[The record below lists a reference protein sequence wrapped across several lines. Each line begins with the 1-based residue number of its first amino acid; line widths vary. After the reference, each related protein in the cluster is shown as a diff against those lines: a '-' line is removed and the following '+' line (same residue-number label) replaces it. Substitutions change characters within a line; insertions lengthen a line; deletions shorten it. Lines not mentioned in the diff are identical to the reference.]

1 VNEIHHSVTCFQLQ
15 FICFAF
21 YARVRWLVRFFS
33 WFWVAFLP
41 FSMSVSAVTT
51 ITEQQVVEVF
61 LSKNLPLL
69 AGQAQIERSKAESVI
84 ASQLT
89 NPNISLTVS
98 GIGDQKNWA
107 GGHSYWDRPYNN
119 NVTLTQ
125 LIETAGKR
133 QLRIQGAEWGVQAQ
147 QLLFED
153 LLRALKRDLLISYYQ
168 VVKDQQVVALYR
180 EILDKL
186 NETSRANFLR
196 LKAGDISETE
206 YNRIEVAVLKAKTD
220 VDQADLALVQSR
232 QQLAELLVYEIQ
244 PNALMVST
252 QFPQYP
258 RPNFS
263 QQADWVA
270 RALSQRP
277 DFQAADIQVNRQQTQ
292 LELAQKRV
300 LPDVEL
306 GVQAVHD
313 PSAASR
319 DSLGVG
325 VSVSLPLWHQYQ
337 GEVAQA
343 RADKRLSE
351 LALLQLKQQI
361 KTQVLQSLAQYEQK
375 ERVLQRY
382 NQDLI
387 HRAAQIRASSLIAY
401 QQGAISLLE
410 LLDAENNYRSTMLG
424 YTQAQFD
431 LVQAQLSFDYAI
443 GKQEG
448 K

>member
-1 VNEIHHSVTCFQLQ
+1 MTYLWVGFS
-15 FICFAF
+15 
-21 YARVRWLVRFFS
+21 VRFFS
-33 WFWVAFLP
+33 WMGLALLP
-41 FSMSVSAVTT
+41 LSMSVAAVTPV
-51 ITEQQVVEVF
+51 TEQQVLQIF
-61 LSKNLPLL
+61 LHKNLPLL
-69 AGQAQIERSKAESVI
+69 AGQAQIEMANAELLT
-84 ASQLT
+84 AQQFT
-89 NPNISLTVS
+89 NPTVSLTVS
-98 GIGDQKNWA
+98 GIGDQKNWD
-107 GGHSYWDRPYNN
+107 GGKSYWDRPYNN
-119 NVTLTQ
+119 NIALTQ

-133 QLRIQGAEWGVQAQ
+133 QLRIQGAELGLQAQ

-153 LLRALKRDLLISYYQ
+153 LLRALKRDVLIVYYQ
-168 VVKDQQVVALYR
+168 VVKDQLVVQLSN
-180 EILDKL
+180 EILEKL

-220 VDQADLALVQSR
+220 ADQARLALVQSR
-232 QQLAELLVYEIQ
+232 QQLAELLVYEIH
-244 PNALMVST
+244 PEVLNVT
-252 QFPQYP
+252 NQFPQHA
-258 RPNFS
+258 RPDFS
-263 QQADWVA
+263 KTADWVA
-270 RALSQRP
+270 NALNQRS
-277 DFQAADIQVNRQQTQ
+277 DVQAADLQVNRQQKQ
-292 LELAQKRV
+292 VELAQKQV
-300 LPDVEL
+300 IPDVEL

-319 DSLGVG
+319 DSVGLGI
-325 VSVSLPLWHQYQ
+325 SVSLPLWHQYQ

-382 NQDLI
+382 NQELI
-387 HRAAQIRASSLIAY
+387 GRATQIRASSLIAY

-431 LVQAQLSFDYAI
+431 LVQAQLNFDYAI

>member
-1 VNEIHHSVTCFQLQ
+1 
-15 FICFAF
+15 
-21 YARVRWLVRFFS
+21 VRFIN
-33 WFWVAFLP
+33 WVLMALLP
-41 FSMSVSAVTT
+41 FSGSVSAVTA
-51 ITEQQVVEVF
+51 ITEQQVLDIF

-69 AGQAQIERSKAESVI
+69 AGQVQIEFSKAERMI
-84 ASQLT
+84 AAQLT
-89 NPNISLTVS
+89 NPNVSLTVS
-98 GIGDQKNWA
+98 GVGDSKNWA
-107 GGHSYWDRPYNN
+107 GGNSYWDRPYNN
-119 NVTLTQ
+119 NLTLTQ

-147 QLLFED
+147 QLLFQD
-153 LLRALKRDLLISYYQ
+153 LLLALKRDLLISYYQ
-168 VVKDQQVVALYR
+168 VVKDQLVVALYR
-180 EILDKL
+180 EILDQL

-244 PNALMVST
+244 PNALKLSS

-263 QQADWVA
+263 QPADWVV
-270 RALSQRP
+270 RAMSQRP
-277 DFQAADIQVNRQQTQ
+277 DLKAADVQLNRQQNQ
-292 LELAQKRV
+292 VELAEK
-300 LPDVEL
+300 LAIPNVEV

-319 DSLGVG
+319 DSLGLG

-337 GEVAQA
+337 GEVTKA
-343 RADKRLSE
+343 RVDKRLSE
-351 LALLQLKQQI
+351 LSLLQLKQHI
-361 KTQVLQSLAQYEQK
+361 TTQVLQSLAQYEQK

-387 HRAAQIRASSLIAY
+387 QRASQIRVSSLIAY

>member
-1 VNEIHHSVTCFQLQ
+1 M
-15 FICFAF
+15 
-21 YARVRWLVRFFS
+21 RFFS
-33 WFWVAFLP
+33 WMGLALLP
-41 FSMSVSAVTT
+41 LSMSVAAVTPV
-51 ITEQQVVEVF
+51 TEQQVLQIF
-61 LSKNLPLL
+61 LNKNLPLL
-69 AGQAQIERSKAESVI
+69 AGQAQIEMAKAELLT
-84 ASQLT
+84 AQQFT
-89 NPNISLTVS
+89 NPTVSLTVS
-98 GIGDQKNWA
+98 GIGDQKNWD
-107 GGHSYWDRPYNN
+107 GGKSYWDRPYNN
-119 NVTLTQ
+119 NIALTQ

-133 QLRIQGAEWGVQAQ
+133 QLRIQGAELGLQAQ

-153 LLRALKRDLLISYYQ
+153 LLRALKRDVLIVYYQ
-168 VVKDQQVVALYR
+168 VVKDQLVVQLSN
-180 EILDKL
+180 EILEKL

-220 VDQADLALVQSR
+220 ADQSRLALVQSR
-232 QQLAELLVYEIQ
+232 QQLAELLVYEIH
-244 PNALMVST
+244 PEVLNVT
-252 QFPQYP
+252 NQFPQHA
-258 RPNFS
+258 RPDFS
-263 QQADWVA
+263 KTADWVA
-270 RALSQRP
+270 NALNQRS
-277 DFQAADIQVNRQQTQ
+277 DVQAADLQVNRQQKQ
-292 LELAQKRV
+292 VELAQKQV
-300 LPDVEL
+300 IPDVEL

-319 DSLGVG
+319 DSVGLGI
-325 VSVSLPLWHQYQ
+325 SVSLPLWHQYQ

-382 NQDLI
+382 NQELI
-387 HRAAQIRASSLIAY
+387 GRATQIRASSLIAY

-410 LLDAENNYRSTMLG
+410 LLDAENNYRTTMLD

-431 LVQAQLSFDYAI
+431 LVQAQLNFDYAI

>member
-1 VNEIHHSVTCFQLQ
+1 M
-15 FICFAF
+15 
-21 YARVRWLVRFFS
+21 RFLS
-33 WFWVAFLP
+33 WVWVALLP
-41 FSMSVSAVTT
+41 LSMSVTAVTPV
-51 ITEQQVVEVF
+51 TEQQVLQLF

-69 AGQAQIERSKAESVI
+69 AGQVHIEVAKAELLI
-84 ASQLT
+84 AQQLT
-89 NPNISLTVS
+89 NPNASLTVS

-107 GGHSYWDRPYNN
+107 AGSSYWDRPYNN
-119 NVTLTQ
+119 NITLTQ

-133 QLRIQGAEWGVQAQ
+133 QLRIQGAELSVQAQ

-153 LLRALKRDLLISYYQ
+153 LLRALKRDLLIGYYQ
-168 VVKDQQVVALYR
+168 VVKDQLVVQLSN
-180 EILDKL
+180 EILEKL

-220 VDQADLALVQSR
+220 VDQARLVLVQSR
-232 QQLAELLVYEIQ
+232 QQLAELLVYEIH
-244 PNALMVST
+244 PDLLNVT
-252 QFPQYP
+252 NQFPQRA
-258 RPNFS
+258 RPDFS
-263 QQADWVA
+263 KIADWVA
-270 RALSQRP
+270 NALNQRP
-277 DFQAADIQVNRQQTQ
+277 DFQAADLQVNRQQKQ
-292 LELAQKRV
+292 VELAQKQ
-300 LPDVEL
+300 LIPDVEL

-319 DSLGVG
+319 DSVGLGI
-325 VSVSLPLWHQYQ
+325 SVSLPFWHQYQ
-337 GEVAQA
+337 GEIAQA

-382 NQDLI
+382 NQELI
-387 HRAAQIRASSLIAY
+387 GRAAQIRSSSLIAY

>member
-1 VNEIHHSVTCFQLQ
+1 M
-15 FICFAF
+15 
-21 YARVRWLVRFFS
+21 RFFS
-33 WFWVAFLP
+33 WMGLALLP
-41 FSMSVSAVTT
+41 LSMSVAAVTPV
-51 ITEQQVVEVF
+51 TEQQVLQIF
-61 LSKNLPLL
+61 LNKNLPLL
-69 AGQAQIERSKAESVI
+69 AGQAQIEMAKAELLT
-84 ASQLT
+84 AQQFT
-89 NPNISLTVS
+89 NPTVSLTVS
-98 GIGDQKNWA
+98 GIGDQKNWD
-107 GGHSYWDRPYNN
+107 GGKSYWDRPYNN
-119 NVTLTQ
+119 NITLTQ

-133 QLRIQGAEWGVQAQ
+133 QLRIQGAELGLQAQ

-153 LLRALKRDLLISYYQ
+153 LLRALKRDVLIVYYQ
-168 VVKDQQVVALYR
+168 VVKDQLVVQLSN
-180 EILDKL
+180 EILEKL

-220 VDQADLALVQSR
+220 ADQARLALVQSR
-232 QQLAELLVYEIQ
+232 QQLAELLVYEIH
-244 PNALMVST
+244 PEVLNVT
-252 QFPQYP
+252 NQFPQHA
-258 RPNFS
+258 RPDFS
-263 QQADWVA
+263 KTADWVA
-270 RALSQRP
+270 NALNQRS
-277 DFQAADIQVNRQQTQ
+277 DVQAADLQVNRQQKQ
-292 LELAQKRV
+292 VELAQKQV
-300 LPDVEL
+300 IPDVEL

-319 DSLGVG
+319 DSVGLGI
-325 VSVSLPLWHQYQ
+325 SVSLPLWHQYQ

-382 NQDLI
+382 NQELI
-387 HRAAQIRASSLIAY
+387 GRATQIRASSLIAY

-431 LVQAQLSFDYAI
+431 LVQAQLNFDYAI

>member
-1 VNEIHHSVTCFQLQ
+1 MTYLWVGFS
-15 FICFAF
+15 
-21 YARVRWLVRFFS
+21 VRFFS
-33 WFWVAFLP
+33 WMGLALLP
-41 FSMSVSAVTT
+41 LSMSVAAVTPV
-51 ITEQQVVEVF
+51 TEQQVLQIF
-61 LSKNLPLL
+61 LHKNLPLL
-69 AGQAQIERSKAESVI
+69 AGQAQIEMANAELLIAQQIINPKA
-84 ASQLT
+84 
-89 NPNISLTVS
+89 SLSVS
-98 GIGDQKNWA
+98 GIGDQKNWSA
-107 GGHSYWDRPYNN
+107 GGSYWDRPYNN
-119 NVTLTQ
+119 NIALTQ

-133 QLRIQGAEWGVQAQ
+133 QLRIQGAELGLQAQ

-153 LLRALKRDLLISYYQ
+153 LLRALKRDVLIVYYQ
-168 VVKDQQVVALYR
+168 VVKDQLVVQLSN
-180 EILDKL
+180 EILEKL

-220 VDQADLALVQSR
+220 ADQARLALVQSR
-232 QQLAELLVYEIQ
+232 QQLAELLVYEIH
-244 PNALMVST
+244 PEVLNVT
-252 QFPQYP
+252 NQFPQHA
-258 RPNFS
+258 RPDFS
-263 QQADWVA
+263 KTADWVA
-270 RALSQRP
+270 NALNQRS
-277 DFQAADIQVNRQQTQ
+277 DVQAADLQVNRQQKQ
-292 LELAQKRV
+292 VELAQKQV
-300 LPDVEL
+300 IPDVEL

-319 DSLGVG
+319 DSVGLGI
-325 VSVSLPLWHQYQ
+325 SVSLPLWHQYQ

-382 NQDLI
+382 NQELI
-387 HRAAQIRASSLIAY
+387 GRATQIRASSLIAY

-431 LVQAQLSFDYAI
+431 LVQAQLNFDYAI

>member
-1 VNEIHHSVTCFQLQ
+1 MRFVS
-15 FICFAF
+15 
-21 YARVRWLVRFFS
+21 LV
-33 WFWVAFLP
+33 WVALLP
-41 FSMSVSAVTT
+41 LSMSVKAVTPV
-51 ITEQQVVEVF
+51 TEQQVVQLF
-61 LSKNLPLL
+61 LNKNLPLL
-69 AGQAQIERSKAESVI
+69 AGQAQIEVAKAEWLI
-84 ASQLT
+84 AQQLT
-89 NPNISLTVS
+89 NPSASLTVS

-107 GGHSYWDRPYNN
+107 GGNSYWDRPYNN
-119 NVTLTQ
+119 SITLTQ

-133 QLRIQGAEWGVQAQ
+133 QLRIQGAELGVQAQ
-147 QLLFED
+147 HLLFAD

-168 VVKDQQVVALYR
+168 VVKDQLVVQLSS
-180 EILDKL
+180 EMLEKL

-206 YNRIEVAVLKAKTD
+206 YNRIEVAVLRAKTD
-220 VDQADLALVQSR
+220 VDQAALALVQSR
-232 QQLAELLVYEIQ
+232 QQLAELLVYEIH
-244 PNALMVST
+244 PDVLTVSNH
-252 QFPQYP
+252 FPQRM
-258 RPNFS
+258 RPDS
-263 QQADWVA
+263 SKEADWVA
-270 RALSQRP
+270 NAFSQRS
-277 DFQAADIQVNRQQTQ
+277 DLQAAELQVSRQQKHV
-292 LELAQKRV
+292 ELIQKQMI
-300 LPDVEL
+300 PDVEV

-319 DSLGVG
+319 DSIGLGVG
-325 VSVSLPLWHQYQ
+325 IRLPLWHQYQ

-343 RADKRLSE
+343 RADQRLSE

>member
-1 VNEIHHSVTCFQLQ
+1 M
-15 FICFAF
+15 
-21 YARVRWLVRFFS
+21 RFFS

-41 FSMSVSAVTT
+41 FSMSVSAVTPV
-51 ITEQQVVEVF
+51 TEQQVVEVF

-84 ASQLT
+84 AAQLT

-107 GGHSYWDRPYNN
+107 GGKNYWDRPYNN
-119 NVTLTQ
+119 NLTLTQ

-133 QLRIQGAEWGVQAQ
+133 QLRVQGSELGLQAQ

-153 LLRALKRDLLISYYQ
+153 LLRSLKRDLLISYYQ
-168 VVKDQQVVALYR
+168 VVKDQLVVHLYR
-180 EILDKL
+180 EILEKM
-186 NETSRANFLR
+186 NETLRANFLR
-196 LKAGDISETE
+196 LKTGDISEIE

-220 VDQADLALVQSR
+220 VDQADLALAQSR
-232 QQLAELLVYEIQ
+232 QQLAELLVYEIH
-244 PNALMVST
+244 PNALRVSNH
-252 QFPQYP
+252 FPQRA
-258 RPNFS
+258 RPDFS
-263 QQADWVA
+263 KEDDWLA
-270 RALSQRP
+270 KAFNQRP
-277 DFQAADIQVNRQQTQ
+277 DFQAADLQINRQQKQ
-292 LELAQKRV
+292 VELVQKQV
-300 LPDVEL
+300 IPDVEV

-325 VSVSLPLWHQYQ
+325 VSISLPLWHQYQ

-410 LLDAENNYRSTMLG
+410 LLDAENNYRSTMLEH
-424 YTQAQFD
+424 TQAQFD

>member
-1 VNEIHHSVTCFQLQ
+1 MGL
-15 FICFAF
+15 A
-21 YARVRWLVRFFS
+21 L
-33 WFWVAFLP
+33 LP
-41 FSMSVSAVTT
+41 LSMSVAAVTPV
-51 ITEQQVVEVF
+51 TEQQVLQIF
-61 LSKNLPLL
+61 LNKNLPLL
-69 AGQAQIERSKAESVI
+69 AGQAQIEMAKAELLT
-84 ASQLT
+84 AQQFT
-89 NPNISLTVS
+89 NPTVSLTVS
-98 GIGDQKNWA
+98 GIGDQKNWD
-107 GGHSYWDRPYNN
+107 GGKSYWDRPYNN
-119 NVTLTQ
+119 NIALTQ

-133 QLRIQGAEWGVQAQ
+133 QLRIQGAELGLQAQ

-153 LLRALKRDLLISYYQ
+153 LLRALKRDVLIVYYQ
-168 VVKDQQVVALYR
+168 VVKDQLVVQLSN
-180 EILDKL
+180 EILEKL

-220 VDQADLALVQSR
+220 ADQARLALVQSR
-232 QQLAELLVYEIQ
+232 QQLAELLVYEIH
-244 PNALMVST
+244 PEVLNVT
-252 QFPQYP
+252 NQFPQHA
-258 RPNFS
+258 RPDFS
-263 QQADWVA
+263 KTADWVA
-270 RALSQRP
+270 NALNQRS
-277 DFQAADIQVNRQQTQ
+277 DVQAADLQVNRQQKQ
-292 LELAQKRV
+292 VELAQKQV
-300 LPDVEL
+300 IPDVEL

-319 DSLGVG
+319 DSVGLGI
-325 VSVSLPLWHQYQ
+325 SVSLPLWHQYQ

-382 NQDLI
+382 NQELI
-387 HRAAQIRASSLIAY
+387 GRATQIRASSLIAY

-431 LVQAQLSFDYAI
+431 LVQAQLNFDYAI

>member
-1 VNEIHHSVTCFQLQ
+1 M
-15 FICFAF
+15 
-21 YARVRWLVRFFS
+21 RFLS
-33 WFWVAFLP
+33 WVWVALLP
-41 FSMSVSAVTT
+41 LSLSVSAVTPV
-51 ITEQQVVEVF
+51 TEQQVIQLF

-69 AGQAQIERSKAESVI
+69 AGQAQIDVAKAELLI
-84 ASQLT
+84 AQQLT
-89 NPNISLTVS
+89 NPSASLTVS
-98 GIGDQKNWA
+98 GFGDHKGWEGGKN
-107 GGHSYWDRPYNN
+107 YWDRPYNN
-119 NVTLTQ
+119 NLTLTQ

-133 QLRIQGAEWGVQAQ
+133 QLRVLGSELGLQAQ

-153 LLRALKRDLLISYYQ
+153 LLRSLKRDLLISYYQ
-168 VVKDQQVVALYR
+168 VVKDQLVVQLYR
-180 EILDKL
+180 EILEKM

-196 LKAGDISETE
+196 LKTGDISEIE

-220 VDQADLALVQSR
+220 VDQADLALAQSR
-232 QQLAELLVYEIQ
+232 QQLAELLVYEIH
-244 PNALMVST
+244 PNALSVSNH
-252 QFPQYP
+252 FPQRA
-258 RPNFS
+258 RPDFS
-263 QQADWVA
+263 KEDDWLA
-270 RALSQRP
+270 KAFNQRP
-277 DFQAADIQVNRQQTQ
+277 DFQAADLQINRQQKQ
-292 LELAQKRV
+292 IELAQKQV
-300 LPDVEL
+300 MPDVEV

-325 VSVSLPLWHQYQ
+325 VSISLPLWHQYQ

-361 KTQVLQSLAQYEQK
+361 KTQVLQSLTQYEQK

-382 NQDLI
+382 SHDLI
-387 HRAAQIRASSLIAY
+387 RRAEQIRNSSLVAY

-410 LLDAENNYRSTMLG
+410 LLDAENNYRSTMLE

>member
-1 VNEIHHSVTCFQLQ
+1 MTYLWVGFS
-15 FICFAF
+15 
-21 YARVRWLVRFFS
+21 VRFFS
-33 WFWVAFLP
+33 WMGLALLP
-41 FSMSVSAVTT
+41 LSMSVAAVTPV
-51 ITEQQVVEVF
+51 TEQQVLQIF
-61 LSKNLPLL
+61 LHKNLPLL
-69 AGQAQIERSKAESVI
+69 AGQAQIEMANAELLIAQQIINPKA
-84 ASQLT
+84 
-89 NPNISLTVS
+89 SLSVS
-98 GIGDQKNWA
+98 GIGDQKNWD
-107 GGHSYWDRPYNN
+107 GGKSYWDRPYNN
-119 NVTLTQ
+119 NIALTQ

-133 QLRIQGAEWGVQAQ
+133 QLRIQGAELGLQAQ

-153 LLRALKRDLLISYYQ
+153 LLRALKRDVLIVYYQ
-168 VVKDQQVVALYR
+168 VVKDQLVVQLSN
-180 EILDKL
+180 EILEKL

-220 VDQADLALVQSR
+220 ADQARLALVQSR
-232 QQLAELLVYEIQ
+232 QQLAELLVYEIH
-244 PNALMVST
+244 PEVLNVT
-252 QFPQYP
+252 NQFPQHA
-258 RPNFS
+258 RPDFS
-263 QQADWVA
+263 KTADWVA
-270 RALSQRP
+270 NALNQRS
-277 DFQAADIQVNRQQTQ
+277 DVQAADLQVNRQQKQ
-292 LELAQKRV
+292 VELAQKQV
-300 LPDVEL
+300 IPDVEL

-319 DSLGVG
+319 DSVGLGI
-325 VSVSLPLWHQYQ
+325 SVSLPLWHQYQ

-382 NQDLI
+382 NQELI
-387 HRAAQIRASSLIAY
+387 GRATQIRASSLIAY

-431 LVQAQLSFDYAI
+431 LVQAQLNFDYAI

>member
-1 VNEIHHSVTCFQLQ
+1 M
-15 FICFAF
+15 
-21 YARVRWLVRFFS
+21 RFFS
-33 WFWVAFLP
+33 WMGLALLP
-41 FSMSVSAVTT
+41 LSMSVAAVTPV
-51 ITEQQVVEVF
+51 TEQQVLQIF
-61 LSKNLPLL
+61 LNKNLPLL
-69 AGQAQIERSKAESVI
+69 AGQAQIEMAKAELLT
-84 ASQLT
+84 AQQFT
-89 NPNISLTVS
+89 NPTVSLTVS
-98 GIGDQKNWA
+98 GIGDQKNWD
-107 GGHSYWDRPYNN
+107 GGKSYWDRPYNN
-119 NVTLTQ
+119 NIALTQ

-133 QLRIQGAEWGVQAQ
+133 QLRIQGAELGLQAQ

-153 LLRALKRDLLISYYQ
+153 LLRALKRDVLIVYYQ
-168 VVKDQQVVALYR
+168 VVKDQLVVQLSN
-180 EILDKL
+180 EILEKL

-220 VDQADLALVQSR
+220 ADQARLALVQSR
-232 QQLAELLVYEIQ
+232 QQLAELLVYEIH
-244 PNALMVST
+244 PEVLNVT
-252 QFPQYP
+252 NQFPQHA
-258 RPNFS
+258 RPDFS
-263 QQADWVA
+263 KTADWVA
-270 RALSQRP
+270 NALNQRS
-277 DFQAADIQVNRQQTQ
+277 DVQAADLQVNRQQKQ
-292 LELAQKRV
+292 VELAQKQV
-300 LPDVEL
+300 IPDVEL

-319 DSLGVG
+319 DSVGLGI
-325 VSVSLPLWHQYQ
+325 SVSLPLWHQYQ

-382 NQDLI
+382 NQELI
-387 HRAAQIRASSLIAY
+387 GRATQIRASSLIAY

-431 LVQAQLSFDYAI
+431 LVQAQLNFDYAI

>member
-1 VNEIHHSVTCFQLQ
+1 MR
-15 FICFAF
+15 FIN
-21 YARVRWLVRFFS
+21 
-33 WFWVAFLP
+33 WVLMALLP
-41 FSMSVSAVTT
+41 FSGSVSAVTA
-51 ITEQQVVEVF
+51 ITEQQVLDIF

-69 AGQAQIERSKAESVI
+69 AGQVQIEFSKAERMI
-84 ASQLT
+84 AAQLT
-89 NPNISLTVS
+89 NPNVSLTVS
-98 GIGDQKNWA
+98 GVGDSKNWA
-107 GGHSYWDRPYNN
+107 GGNSYWDRPYNN
-119 NVTLTQ
+119 NLTLTQ

-147 QLLFED
+147 QLLFQD
-153 LLRALKRDLLISYYQ
+153 LLLALKRDLLISYYQ
-168 VVKDQQVVALYR
+168 VVKDQLVVALYR
-180 EILDKL
+180 EILDQL

-244 PNALMVST
+244 PNALKLSS

-263 QQADWVA
+263 QPADWVV
-270 RALSQRP
+270 RAMSQRP
-277 DFQAADIQVNRQQTQ
+277 DLKAADVQLNRQQNQ
-292 LELAQKRV
+292 VELAEK
-300 LPDVEL
+300 LAIPNVEV

-319 DSLGVG
+319 DSLGLG

-337 GEVAQA
+337 GEVTKA
-343 RADKRLSE
+343 RVDKRLSE
-351 LALLQLKQQI
+351 LSLLQLKQHI
-361 KTQVLQSLAQYEQK
+361 TTQVLQSLAQYEQK

-387 HRAAQIRASSLIAY
+387 QRASQIRVSSLIAY